1 MSEGLSTDCILF
13 CVKLCTKDWF
23 LDLFFRMSVRFIVSE
38 RSGCGKGLM
47 VRRLSQPLESF
58 LNNEI
63 VTRQLKAL
71 GRDSP
76 LCITVPIH
84 GKMVDKSAVVEALN
98 PHAVLPNIPLSR
110 IFHLDI
116 SPSVGNSKPR
126 QNDRRISAE
135 GWHDLLRGRESWKYY
150 LNCFNLLD
158 DLNTYV
164 SLSIRFFKKTTLADK
179 WEESLTLI
187 GLNHNTI
194 GIKRLLFFCHY

>member
-1 MSEGLSTDCILF
+1 MENFPIFHLIWPRCSHFFVIIIRGEIETQINWKNLSAIDSNNFKNVRRVVHGLYTIL
-13 CVKLCTKDWF
+13 CETLYKRLISWF
-23 LDLFFRMSVRFIVSE
+23 VFFRMSVRFIVSE

-58 LNNEI
+58 LNNDI

-110 IFHLDI
+110 IYHQDI
-116 SPSVGNSKPR
+116 YPSVGIPIPH
-126 QNDRRISAE
+126 QNYRRISCS
-135 GWHDLLRGRESWKYY
+135 GV
-150 LNCFNLLD
+150 
-158 DLNTYV
+158 TQ
-164 SLSIRFFKKTTLADK
+164 SLK
-179 WEESLTLI
+179 
-187 GLNHNTI
+187 G
-194 GIKRLLFFCHY
+194 

>member
-1 MSEGLSTDCILF
+1 M
-13 CVKLCTKDWF
+13 
-23 LDLFFRMSVRFIVSE
+23 RFIVSE

-63 VTRQLKAL
+63 ETRQLKAL

-116 SPSVGNSKPR
+116 SPSVGNPKPQ
-126 QNDRRISAE
+126 QNDRRISCS
-135 GWHDLLRGRESWKYY
+135 GL
-150 LNCFNLLD
+150 
-158 DLNTYV
+158 TQ
-164 SLSIRFFKKTTLADK
+164 SLKGKIGSIIVK
-179 WEESLTLI
+179 
-187 GLNHNTI
+187 
-194 GIKRLLFFCHY
+194 